1 MPSWPTTPAR
11 ARRTSSPASRPAG
24 FQTPPSASLT
34 ATIRQPRRARAAA
47 AWLPTLPKP
56 WIATRA
62 PAQRHPD
69 RARGL
74 TGDHRHALAR
84 RLHPADGPAEL
95 HRLARDD
102 RRRVAVEPP
111 VLVHQPRHLGRTRAH
126 VGRHDVAHRAEHLLQ
141 PVHHGPGGALELG
154 RREAPGVEVEPALG
168 AAEGQARQRRLP
180 GHPGRERAHAV
191 QVDRRVVAQAPLV
204 GPAGAVVLHA
214 IGREQTETPVVQAE
228 GHLRR
233 DLAVGAAQHEPEVVV
248 EAERVG
254 GLAEGGRDGLE
265 LGGVGG
271 AGGGQGI
278 SPGRAGRAILTDA
291 RRRAGTIDPWTRSP
305 R

>member
-1 MPSWPTTPAR
+1 MRARTAPALPACSTPPTAAGTRTSHSSASSSSLAIRSTSMPSWPTTPAR

-74 TGDHRHALAR
+74 AGDHRHALAR

-111 VLVHQPRHLGRTRAH
+111 VLVHQPRHLGGTRAH

-191 QVDRRVVAQAPLV
+191 QVNRRVVAQAPLV

-214 IGREQTETPVVQAE
+214 IGREQTET
-228 GHLRR
+228 RR
-233 DLAVGAAQHEPEVVV
+233 RPGGGAPAP
-248 EAERVG
+248 RSRGRG
-254 GLAEGGRDGLE
+254 GSARAGGRRR
-265 LGGVGG
+265 
-271 AGGGQGI
+271 
-278 SPGRAGRAILTDA
+278 GRA
-291 RRRAGTIDPWTRSP
+291 RRRP
-305 R
+305 RRRRP